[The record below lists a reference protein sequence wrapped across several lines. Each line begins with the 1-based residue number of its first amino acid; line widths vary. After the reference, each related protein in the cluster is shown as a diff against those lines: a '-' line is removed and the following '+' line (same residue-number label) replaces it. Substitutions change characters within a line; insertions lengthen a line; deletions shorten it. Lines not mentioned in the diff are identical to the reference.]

1 MGLNIKQLTRESF
14 IEMLERNGEAHLRN
28 QYGTLI
34 AVIKY
39 LYIEIDEE
47 DEDKIYLVVYSASD
61 DCVYIKY
68 NTVLGASEEKTEDRV
83 IVYV

>member
-1 MGLNIKQLTRESF
+1 MRGLTRESF
-14 IEMLERNGEAHLRN
+14 IGMLERNSEVHLTN

-34 AVIKY
+34 AVIEY

-47 DEDKIYLVVYSASD
+47 DENKIYLVVYSASD

-68 NTVLGASEEKTEDRV
+68 NTVLGAHEETVEDRV
-83 IVYV
+83 RVYV